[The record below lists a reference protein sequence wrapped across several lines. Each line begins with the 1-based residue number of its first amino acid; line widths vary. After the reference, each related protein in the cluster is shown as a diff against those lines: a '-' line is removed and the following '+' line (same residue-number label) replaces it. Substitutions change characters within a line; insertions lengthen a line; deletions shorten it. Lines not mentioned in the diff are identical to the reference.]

1 MNLDILSTTYGQTTF
16 NIKLA
21 HIIGLKTAL
30 YWSVLVDALFQAKK
44 KNKVNEEG
52 YFVLDRKYVYAMTT
66 LTTPEQKECE
76 KILSSLGYLEN
87 GTKVNSVR
95 VDVGG
100 IVKLIT
106 DDDEKQIEQIKNLV
120 SKIVDVDKDAQ
131 KAEGISKNLKSRITE
146 TDLDIAEALYGWV
159 DSLEGKANGKTVE
172 IFQADLNKYTK
183 DKKVKLELI
192 KRATITGY
200 RDLSWV
206 INAYERDT
214 GKTSASKQI
223 GAPVNVAKDIKE
235 VNLNKKF

>member
-21 HIIGLKTAL
+21 HIVGLKTAL

-44 KNKVNEEG
+44 KNKVSEEG
-52 YFVLDRKYVYAMTT
+52 YFVLDRKYVYAATT

-87 GTKVNSVR
+87 GTKANSVR

-120 SKIVDVDKDAQ
+120 SKIVEVDKAAQ
-131 KAEGISKNLKSRITE
+131 KTEGISKGLKSKITE
-146 TDLDIAEALYGWV
+146 TDLDVAEALCGWV

-172 IFQADLNKYTK
+172 IFQADLNRYTK

-192 KRATITGY
+192 RRATVSGY

-206 INAYERDT
+206 ISSYERSG
-214 GKTSASKQI
+214 GKAQNSKPVPTPKNIATSKAD
-223 GAPVNVAKDIKE
+223 VDF
-235 VNLNKKF
+235 NKAF

>member
-44 KNKVNEEG
+44 KNKVSEDG

-76 KILSSLGYLEN
+76 KILNTLGYLEN

-100 IVKLIT
+100 IVELIQT
-106 DDDEKQIEQIKNLV
+106 DDEKRIEQVKSLV

-146 TDLDIAEALYGWV
+146 TDLDVAEALYGWV

-214 GKTSASKQI
+214 GKTLNSKPV
-223 GAPVNVAKDIKE
+223 APPQNIATSKADVNF
-235 VNLNKKF
+235 NKTF

>member
-44 KNKVNEEG
+44 KGKVSEDG

-66 LTTPEQKECE
+66 LTTTDQKECE
-76 KILSSLGYLEN
+76 KILTSLGYLEN

-172 IFQADLNKYTK
+172 IFQAELNKYTK

-192 KRATITGY
+192 RRATVMGY
-200 RDLSWV
+200 RDISWV
-206 INAYERDT
+206 INAYEREV
-214 GKTSASKQI
+214 GKTSNSKPV
-223 GAPVNVAKDIKE
+223 APPRNVATSKAD
-235 VNLNKKF
+235 VDFNTKF

>member
-21 HIIGLKTAL
+21 HILGLKTAL
-30 YWSVLVDALFQAKK
+30 YWSVLVDALYQAKK
-44 KNKVNEEG
+44 KNKVSEDG
-52 YFVLDRKYVYAMTT
+52 FFVLDRKYVYAMTT
-66 LTTPEQKECE
+66 LTTPDQKECE
-76 KILSSLGYLEN
+76 KILGTLGYLEN
-87 GTKVNSVR
+87 GNKVNSVR
-95 VDVGG
+95 VDVAGV
-100 IVKLIT
+100 VKLIT
-106 DDDEKQIEQIKNLV
+106 EDDEKRDEQIKTLV
-120 SKIVDVDKDAQ
+120 DKIVNVDKDAQ
-131 KAEGISKNLKSRITE
+131 KLEAMSKNLKSRITE

-192 KRATITGY
+192 RRATVTGY
-200 RDLSWV
+200 RDLAWV
-206 INAYERDT
+206 ISAYERDT
-214 GKTSASKQI
+214 GKTSASKQV

>member
-21 HIIGLKTAL
+21 HIVGLKTAL

-44 KNKVNEEG
+44 KNKVSEDG

-76 KILSSLGYLEN
+76 KILTSLGYLEN

-120 SKIVDVDKDAQ
+120 SKIVDVDKIDFYPIP
-131 KAEGISKNLKSRITE
+131 K
-146 TDLDIAEALYGWV
+146 V
-159 DSLEGKANGKTVE
+159 DSVVLKLSKKDSREIDYNKFKKILKEAFQFKRKTIGNNITSIDKNVLLEVLQKHNYTLQSRAE
-172 IFQADLNKYTK
+172 ELDLETFI
-183 DKKVKLELI
+183 DMSIL
-192 KRATITGY
+192 
-200 RDLSWV
+200 
-206 INAYERDT
+206 
-214 GKTSASKQI
+214 
-223 GAPVNVAKDIKE
+223 
-235 VNLNKKF
+235 

>member
-21 HIIGLKTAL
+21 HIVGLKTAL

-44 KNKVNEEG
+44 KNKVSEDG

-76 KILSSLGYLEN
+76 KILTSLGYLEN
-87 GTKVNSVR
+87 GTKTNSIR

-172 IFQADLNKYTK
+172 IFQAELNKYTR

-192 KRATITGY
+192 RRATVMGY
-200 RDLSWV
+200 RDISWV
-206 INAYERDT
+206 INAYEREV
-214 GKTSASKQI
+214 GKTSNSKPV
-223 GAPVNVAKDIKE
+223 APPRNVATSKAD
-235 VNLNKKF
+235 VNFNTKF